1 MALAKNS
8 KKILV
13 KQSVPKISIIIPMY
27 NVEKYLRRC
36 LDSVKNQTFSDFQAI
51 CVDDGSPDRS
61 GAIAEE
67 YAATDGRF
75 VVVHKENGG
84 LSDARNA
91 ALPYATGEY
100 IMYLDSD
107 DFIHPQT
114 MEIAY
119 AMAQRDGSD
128 IVSFTY
134 DRIYRPRLMVMHKLG
149 MNTDNVRP
157 WGIEKKYDL
166 QKIESRTTDDIWE
179 YATEQTHN
187 AGNKDKR
194 WLIKHCQVWKN
205 LYKKSLIADT
215 PFIKG
220 ILFEDFPWW
229 SAVML
234 KNPRVTIVNL
244 PLYYYIPN
252 FGGIVLSAKQLKIM
266 QSLCTG
272 ISNAYSL
279 YKKSASDYQMKMWQ
293 EKFMWFFVN
302 KAFSKI
308 KKLDNTQDINAAKRC
323 FVELNKTGIF
333 DIYPNERH
341 KLICNIKKFINE

>member
-1 MALAKNS
+1 M
-8 KKILV
+8 
-13 KQSVPKISIIIPMY
+13 PKISIIIPMY

-51 CVDDGSPDRS
+51 CVDDGSPDNS

-67 YAATDGRF
+67 YAAADKRF
-75 VVVHKENGG
+75 IVVHKENGG

-91 ALPYATGEY
+91 GMPHATGEY

-119 AMAQRDGSD
+119 SMAQRDGAD

-134 DRIYRPRLMVMHKLG
+134 DRIYRPRLMIMHKLG
-149 MNTDNVRP
+149 MNTDKVIP
-157 WGIEKKYDL
+157 WGMRRRYDL
-166 QKIESRTTDDIWE
+166 NRIESRTTDDVWQ
-179 YATEQTHN
+179 YATERAHN
-187 AGNKDKR
+187 AGNKNRR

-205 LYKKSLIADT
+205 MYKKSLIADT

-229 SAVML
+229 SAIML
-234 KNPRVTIVNL
+234 KKPRVTVVNL

-252 FGGIVLSAKQLKIM
+252 FGGIVLSAKQLRIM

-272 ISNAYSL
+272 ISNAYSV
-279 YKKSASDYQMKMWQ
+279 YKKLATDYQMKMWQ
-293 EKFMWFFVN
+293 EKFMWYFVN
-302 KAFSKI
+302 WAFRKI
-308 KKLDNTQDINAAKRC
+308 KYLKTPDELDAARQE
-323 FVELNKTGIF
+323 FARLNKQGVF
-333 DIYPNERH
+333 DSVPSQWYELRDKIYA
-341 KLICNIKKFINE
+341 LLGL